1 MWEDREDA
9 HGAVRICVSARH
21 GAMTARTLDGV
32 KVLDLSRVL
41 AGPWSTQI
49 LADLGAEVIKI
60 ELPGNGD
67 DTRAWGPPYLT
78 GADGEPEIGESA
90 YYLSCNRNKRSAAI
104 NLADP
109 AGAEIIRKL
118 AAEADIL
125 VENFKV
131 GGLKKYGLDYASI
144 SAINPRL
151 VYCSITG
158 FGQTGPYVDRGGY
171 DFVAQGMGGFMSITG
186 EEDGPSL
193 RAGVAMCDLSTG
205 MFATVSMLAA
215 LRHAER
221 TGEGQQIDVSLLD
234 TQIAMLANQAM
245 NYLVGGVVPGRLGN
259 RHPTV
264 VPYKTFEVADGVMII
279 AIGNDRQFRAFCEEM
294 GEPRLADDP
303 RFATSR
309 ARLTNRDAIEA
320 IVQDLVRDHTRDSL
334 MERFVAKG
342 VPAGPVNS
350 VKDIFEDP
358 FVEARRTVHR
368 FVREDGVEIPTV
380 AYPGKLSR
388 TPADYRHCPPRVG
401 EHTREILKDWL
412 TLDDDTLDTLAGSGA
427 IAQRSR

>member
-1 MWEDREDA
+1 MRHLDRTA
-9 HGAVRICVSARH
+9 SG
-21 GAMTARTLDGV
+21 MTARALDGI

-41 AGPWSTQI
+41 AGPLSTQI
-49 LADLGAEVIKI
+49 LADFGADVIKI

-67 DTRAWGPPYLT
+67 DTRAWGPPFLT
-78 GADGEPEIGESA
+78 GADGEPEHGVSA

-109 AGAEIIRKL
+109 AGADLIRRL

-131 GGLKKYGLDYASI
+131 GGLAKYGLDYAGI
-144 SAINPRL
+144 SAINPRI

-158 FGQTGPYVDRGGY
+158 FGQTGPYKDRGGY

-186 EEDGPSL
+186 DEDGGPL
-193 RAGVAMCDLSTG
+193 RAGVAMADLSTG
-205 MFATVSMLAA
+205 MYATVSILAA

-234 TQIAMLANQAM
+234 TQIAMLANQSM
-245 NYLVGGVVPGRLGN
+245 NWLVGGVVPGRLGN

-264 VPYKTFEVADGVMII
+264 VPYKTFDVADGVMII
-279 AIGNDRQFRAFCEEM
+279 AVGNDRQFRALCEEL
-294 GEPRLADDP
+294 GQPELGSDA
-303 RFATSR
+303 RF
-309 ARLTNRDAIEA
+309 E
-320 IVQDLVRDHTRDSL
+320 
-334 MERFVAKG
+334 AKG

-350 VKDIFEDP
+350 VRDIFEDP
-358 FVEARRTVHR
+358 FIEARKTVHR

-388 TPADYRHCPPRVG
+388 TPADYRYQPPRVG
-401 EHTREILKDWL
+401 EQTRDILNDWL
-412 TLDDDTLDTLAGSGA
+412 ALGDETLDALASAGA
-427 IAQRSR
+427 IAQRDNRKKDRT

>member
-1 MWEDREDA
+1 
-9 HGAVRICVSARH
+9 
-21 GAMTARTLDGV
+21 MTARALEGV
-32 KVLDLSRVL
+32 RILDLSRVL

-49 LADLGAEVIKI
+49 LADLGADVVKI
-60 ELPGNGD
+60 ELPGHGD

-78 GADGEPEIGESA
+78 GADGEPEYGESA
-90 YYLSCNRNKRSAAI
+90 YYLSCNRNKRSVAI

-109 AGAEIIRKL
+109 AGADLIRKL
-118 AAEADIL
+118 AVEADIL

-144 SAINPRL
+144 NIVNPRL

-186 EEDGPSL
+186 EEDGGPL
-193 RAGVAMCDLSTG
+193 RAGVAMADLSTG
-205 MFATVSMLAA
+205 MYATVSILAA

-221 TGEGQQIDVSLLD
+221 TGEGQQIDISLLD
-234 TQIAMLANQAM
+234 TQIAMLANQSM
-245 NYLVGGVVPGRLGN
+245 NWLVGGIVPGRLGN

-279 AIGNDRQFRAFCEEM
+279 AVGNDRQFRALCEEM
-294 GEPRLADDP
+294 GTPELGSDE

-309 ARLTNRDAIEA
+309 ARLVNRDAIET
-320 IVQDLVRDHTRDSL
+320 IVQDLVRPHRRDEL
-334 MERFVAKG
+334 MARFVARG

-350 VKDIFEDP
+350 IKDVFEDP
-358 FVEARRTVHR
+358 FVEARKTVHR

-380 AYPGKLSR
+380 AFPGKLSR
-388 TPADYRHCPPRVG
+388 TPADYRQRPPRVG
-401 EHTREILKDWL
+401 EHSREILRQWL
-412 TLDDDTLDTLAGSGA
+412 SLDDEALDALAGSGA
-427 IAQRSR
+427 IAQRPA